1 MQMEKGS
8 MVAAG
13 GVVPPDAVVPSGQ
26 LWGGNPGKVLRPLK
40 PNEAEHLLTSAIKYS
55 ELASE
60 HMAETTKMVDAVK
73 E

>member
-1 MQMEKGS
+1 

-13 GVVPPDAVVPSGQ
+13 AVVPVDAVVPTGQ
-26 LWGGNPGKVLRPLK
+26 LWGGNPGRILRPLR

-60 HMAETTKMVDAVK
+60 HMKDMTKLVNSVK